1 MKILHIINSLNK
13 GGAEGNLYKI
23 CKAHKKKYKN
33 KIDLTVITLL
43 ENGYYEKKLKK
54 IGIKIIPLKLDRK
67 NKITSFLKKI
77 KKIREIINFIDPDII
92 QTWMY
97 HSNFIS
103 LFIQKKYHQRLF
115 WNVRHAELNFKISR
129 KTTILISVICGV
141 FSKFIPKKIIYC
153 SEKSIK
159 FHENH
164 HFYSKIK
171 TKLIYNGY
179 SKNIFFNSN
188 NQRSTFRKKYNLK
201 NTDIVIGYAGRYAR
215 QKNIVSMIKAFSNI
229 YKNYNNIYFM
239 MAGKDIN
246 NQNKDLNNL
255 ILNNKISNRIF
266 LLDEQ
271 KNLLEFY
278 NGIDLLLLASHSESF
293 PNVVAES
300 MLCSTPVLSSDAGC
314 AKEIINNNIFIL
326 SNNNH
331 ISISLRLKKII
342 KIYIKEKNKWYD
354 LKTRARQQII
364 NNFSI
369 ETMADNYI
377 KNWTL

>member
-77 KKIREIINFIDPDII
+77 KKIREVINFIDPDII

-115 WNVRHAELNFKISR
+115 WNVRHAELNFKISK

-215 QKNIVSMIKAFSNI
+215 QKNIDYMLKA
-229 YKNYNNIYFM
+229 Y
-239 MAGKDIN
+239 
-246 NQNKDLNNL
+246 
-255 ILNNKISNRIF
+255 
-266 LLDEQ
+266 
-271 KNLLEFY
+271 
-278 NGIDLLLLASHSESF
+278 
-293 PNVVAES
+293 
-300 MLCSTPVLSSDAGC
+300 
-314 AKEIINNNIFIL
+314 
-326 SNNNH
+326 
-331 ISISLRLKKII
+331 
-342 KIYIKEKNKWYD
+342 
-354 LKTRARQQII
+354 
-364 NNFSI
+364 
-369 ETMADNYI
+369 
-377 KNWTL
+377 